1 MTRRCRATLTGPLPR
16 PEALVQATRDLDR
29 GRITP
34 EAGAAAFAAAE
45 RQARKLEAE
54 LALDGRTG
62 GLLRWADLLR
72 PFTTGW
78 TGVSAGPLTRFFETN
93 TFYRQPVLAA
103 PPGPGELRLADWVP
117 TGEAAR
123 AVLPGPYTFASLAQ
137 VGYRPAAGRSVVED
151 IADALAES
159 LRSLGGARPAQ
170 VQFQE
175 PMLVVRPPGAAWESV
190 LRAYQ
195 ALGTACGGSETSVW
209 TYFGDAGPVLSLLAE
224 LPVGCVGFDAF
235 VTTVPAGV
243 AWAGKALGLGCLDP
257 TTTIAEE
264 PAEVLRIARR
274 AVDALGATDVWV
286 GPNPPFD
293 LLPFEAARTKA
304 EHLPALRE
312 ALGR

>member
-1 MTRRCRATLTGPLPR
+1 MTGRCRATLTGPLPR

-29 GRITP
+29 GRIPP

-45 RQARKLEAE
+45 RQVRQLETD

-78 TGVSAGPLTRFFETN
+78 TDVTAGPLTRFFETN
-93 TFYRQPVLAA
+93 TFYRQPVLSAA
-103 PPGPGELRLADWVP
+103 PTAGEFRLADWVP
-117 TGEAAR
+117 RGEAAR
-123 AVLPGPYTFASLAQ
+123 AVLPGPYTFAALAQ

-151 IADALAES
+151 VADALAGS
-159 LRSLGGARPAQ
+159 LRSLGDARPAQ

-175 PMLVVRPPGAAWESV
+175 PMLVVRPPGSTAEPL
-190 LRAYQ
+190 LRAYRTL
-195 ALGTACGGSETSVW
+195 ATACEGSETAVW
-209 TYFGDAGPVLSLLAE
+209 TYFADAGPVLPLLAR
-224 LPVGCVGFDAF
+224 LPVGGVGFDAF
-235 VTTVPAGV
+235 VTTVPPGV
-243 AWAGKALGLGCLDP
+243 DWAGKSLGLGCLDP

-264 PAEVLRIARR
+264 PSEVLRIARR
-274 AVDALGATDVWV
+274 AIDALRPTDVWV

-293 LLPFEAARTKA
+293 LLPFEAARAKA